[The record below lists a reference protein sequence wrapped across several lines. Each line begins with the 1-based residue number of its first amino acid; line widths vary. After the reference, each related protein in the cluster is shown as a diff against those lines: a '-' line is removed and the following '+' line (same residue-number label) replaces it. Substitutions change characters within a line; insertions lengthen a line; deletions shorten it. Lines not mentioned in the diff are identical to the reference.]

1 MASPP
6 TNPLP
11 ERVLAFEYPDG
22 MDPAWSP
29 RRPEFAYAANAVSL
43 IMPFAEPYFVKSVRS
58 ALPQLGGTDRTTAED
73 YLRQELQHHVQHRRF
88 NQIITGHYPRL
99 TRIER

>member
-1 MASPP
+1 MSIPLAATVGTARSLRAGHSGRSRREDLMSSGGSAEGAGMASPP

-58 ALPQLGGTDRTTAED
+58 ALPQL
-73 YLRQELQHHVQHRRF
+73 
-88 NQIITGHYPRL
+88 
-99 TRIER
+99 